1 MMQMF
6 MMEKY
11 IQLKYFALK
20 AKRKVVTKSK
30 KLTLLFLKEIFR
42 KFFLRKSLTTN
53 LLFYFFILIFD
64 ML

>member
-1 MMQMF
+1 MLRPSSKIQMMQMF

-30 KLTLLFLKEIFR
+30 KLILLLKKEILGI
-42 KFFLRKSLTTN
+42 FFQGCP
-53 LLFYFFILIFD
+53 
-64 ML
+64 